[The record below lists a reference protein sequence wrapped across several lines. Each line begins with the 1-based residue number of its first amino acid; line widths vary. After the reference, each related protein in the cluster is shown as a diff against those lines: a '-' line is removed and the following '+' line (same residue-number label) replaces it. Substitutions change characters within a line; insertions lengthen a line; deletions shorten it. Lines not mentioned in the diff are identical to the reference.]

1 MINSVLSK
9 SLDIS
14 ICNEEF
20 FMFTFYSAKASKD
33 KWTVL
38 KGKLCMTTSAA
49 KVLIYLEGP
58 PEGIDLLAS
67 YFSILPLGAE
77 PVSIC
82 HTCLFI
88 SSVFYW

>member
-1 MINSVLSK
+1 
-9 SLDIS
+9 
-14 ICNEEF
+14 
-20 FMFTFYSAKASKD
+20 MFTFYSGKASKD

-38 KGKLCMTTSAA
+38 KGKLSMTTLAA

-58 PEGIDLLAS
+58 LEGIDLLAS
-67 YFSILPLGAE
+67 YFSILPLGVV